1 VTRKLGWVWLMG
13 VFDVLC
19 WHCGCFV
26 SMVGRL
32 CCSFGGSYYYGGR
45 IVVSA
50 VSYDSCILCVVA
62 MVSGGVVWCSVVVL
76 SVSSVG
82 VWFGFVCVACVGCVG
97 VWSCVGWCR
106 VVWMMFAVV
115 VAVVGGAVSFLSA
128 YQRTCEVYP
137 LLHPNFSGFP
147 S

>member
-1 VTRKLGWVWLMG
+1 MG
-13 VFDVLC
+13 VVR
-19 WHCGCFV
+19 
-26 SMVGRL
+26 SVGRL
-32 CCSFGGSYYYGGR
+32 CCNIGGSYYYVGR
-45 IVVSA
+45 IVVA
-50 VSYDSCILCVVA
+50 DVSYVSCILCVVA
-62 MVSGGVVWCSVVVL
+62 MVFGGVVWCSVVVL

-115 VAVVGGAVSFLSA
+115 VAVVGGAACFLSA
-128 YQRTCEVYP
+128 YQRTREVYP
-137 LLHPNFSGFP
+137 LLRPNFSGFP